1 MAFFKYGVMNLIRNT
16 KAASFLALLLV
27 LIGFLVN
34 LLVQVSLTF
43 GHFTVSLPPDILNG
57 YF

>member
-1 MAFFKYGVMNLIRNT
+1 MNLIRNT